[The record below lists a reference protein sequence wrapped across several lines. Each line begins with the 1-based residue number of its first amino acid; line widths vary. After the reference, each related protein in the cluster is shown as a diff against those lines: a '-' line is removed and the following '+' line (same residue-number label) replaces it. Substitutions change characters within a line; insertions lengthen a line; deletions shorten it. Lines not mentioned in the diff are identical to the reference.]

1 MSENI
6 YNPDEQFFGW
16 TRAVNGCRVQQYV
29 VSHRLTC
36 ISLEDVGRGLKVI
49 KEIAMMNLAA

>member
-6 YNPDEQFFGW
+6 YNPGEQFFGW
-16 TRAVNGCRVQQYV
+16 TRAVNRVTCTTMCCITLAYLHQLRGCRK
-29 VSHRLTC
+29 RLK
-36 ISLEDVGRGLKVI
+36 GI